1 MAQSDIGELAAVLHR
16 DAGPAMQR
24 ISEEKTSRSE
34 ASGRPSLFEFATAKL
49 PPEPP
54 LDTTNGLL
62 DSSTTAAMFGRPK
75 GLGAGQALPQK
86 PPSRAAVRAREANQ
100 EAAPPGVSAA
110 FRHGL

>member
-1 MAQSDIGELAAVLHR
+1 MAQSNISELAAVLHR

-24 ISEEKTSRSE
+24 ISKEKTSD
-34 ASGRPSLFEFATAKL
+34 SGRPSLFEFATAKL
-49 PPEPP
+49 PPEAP

-86 PPSRAAVRAREANQ
+86 PPSRAAARAREASQ
-100 EAAPPGVSAA
+100 EADPPGVSAA